1 MISFST
7 FLSFVH
13 IIGLAVGVGAATVKL
28 VLLFKCKSSYN
39 YIHVFNQVSK
49 PITRLIIL
57 GLILLTLSGTGWL
70 ILQFSLTP
78 KLIVK
83 IVFVVII
90 WILGPIIDNT
100 IEPKL
105 LKLTPTSGQ
114 PVTPEFLKILN
125 QYLIM
130 EIFATGLF
138 YVIIVL
144 WRLVSF

>member
-7 FLSFVH
+7 FLTFAH

-28 VLLFKCKSSYN
+28 VLLFKCKSNYN

-57 GLILLTLSGTGWL
+57 GLILLTLSGVGWL
-70 ILQFSLTP
+70 FLQYPLTT

-83 IVFVVII
+83 IVLVVII

-100 IEPKL
+100 IEPQL
-105 LKLTPTSGQ
+105 LKSTPASGQ